1 MRVLYV
7 VGSCLSKNTSANM
20 SHNGYIQG
28 LLKRGCQLDILMAKD
43 SWGQNDSLLPMWTD
57 AKYYSYP
64 STAIH
69 DRIRKFFSSATV
81 KTTQMTPANQNS
93 VPYCGEK
100 SASIKNVI
108 RGYLKNGYHRIF
120 PTDPKYPLEAYW
132 LKKASKFYSDVEYD
146 LVISNSSPAASHKLV
161 DILTHNGNLKY
172 KRWAQIWEDPWYYDL
187 YGGHAKEVFDE
198 ERALLDAASEVFY
211 VSPLTLAYQKQYFA
225 ENAYKM
231 KQIPLP
237 YFSISKSTPNSQS
250 EMSLAYL
257 GDYYSYVRNLTP
269 FYMALRQTG
278 LKGYIYGDTDI
289 SFEPTDHIKISGRVT
304 LSTLAVVQDKAGILV
319 QLCNLHGG
327 QIPGKIYHY
336 SATRKPILFILDG
349 TAEER
354 RQIRSYFS
362 RYNRYYFCENYV
374 DSIVST
380 IKIIESDIKDG
391 KVWKPVD
398 AFSPE
403 TVISQLL

>member
-1 MRVLYV
+1 
-7 VGSCLSKNTSANM
+7 
-20 SHNGYIQG
+20 
-28 LLKRGCQLDILMAKD
+28 
-43 SWGQNDSLLPMWTD
+43 
-57 AKYYSYP
+57 
-64 STAIH
+64 
-69 DRIRKFFSSATV
+69 
-81 KTTQMTPANQNS
+81 
-93 VPYCGEK
+93 
-100 SASIKNVI
+100 
-108 RGYLKNGYHRIF
+108 
-120 PTDPKYPLEAYW
+120 
-132 LKKASKFYSDVEYD
+132 
-146 LVISNSSPAASHKLV
+146 
-161 DILTHNGNLKY
+161 
-172 KRWAQIWEDPWYYDL
+172 
-187 YGGHAKEVFDE
+187 
-198 ERALLDAASEVFY
+198 
-211 VSPLTLAYQKQYFA
+211 
-225 ENAYKM
+225 
-231 KQIPLP
+231 
-237 YFSISKSTPNSQS
+237 
-250 EMSLAYL
+250 
-257 GDYYSYVRNLTP
+257 
-269 FYMALRQTG
+269 MALRQTG